1 MHQALKDVLGEHVQ
15 QSGSLV
21 HPDYLRFDLSH
32 YEKITDDQIRLI
44 ENKVNSQI
52 LLNNSL
58 DISLKG
64 FDEAKKDGAIAMFG
78 EKYGDQVRV
87 ITIANYSKELCGGTH
102 VDRTGDIGLFK
113 IIEESSLAAGVRRI
127 VAVTGQKSVEYI
139 QDQSSALQKVQTQLK
154 CGQSD
159 INSRID
165 QLITQNKS
173 LEKDLKIRKKNDD
186 GFNASSL
193 MNDAHNI
200 EGYSIITE
208 IISASSID
216 ELKDKGDS
224 LLNVMKSG
232 VGVLAIDTEKPS
244 IVVVVTQDLV
254 KLGINAGELAKSIG
268 SLMDGGGGGKPHLAT
283 AGGTSSVKLNQAI
296 EGSLDII
303 EEQIKGK
310 S

>member
-1 MHQALKDVLGEHVQ
+1 
-15 QSGSLV
+15 
-21 HPDYLRFDLSH
+21 
-32 YEKITDDQIRLI
+32 
-44 ENKVNSQI
+44 
-52 LLNNSL
+52 
-58 DISLKG
+58 
-64 FDEAKKDGAIAMFG
+64 
-78 EKYGDQVRV
+78 
-87 ITIANYSKELCGGTH
+87 
-102 VDRTGDIGLFK
+102 
-113 IIEESSLAAGVRRI
+113 
-127 VAVTGQKSVEYI
+127 
-139 QDQSSALQKVQTQLK
+139 
-154 CGQSD
+154 
-159 INSRID
+159 
-165 QLITQNKS
+165 
-173 LEKDLKIRKKNDD
+173 
-186 GFNASSL
+186 

-283 AGGTSSVKLNQAI
+283 AGGTSSVKLKQAM
-296 EGSLDII
+296 ERSLDII
-303 EEQIKGK
+303 EEQIKDK

>member
-52 LLNNSL
+52 LLNISL

-268 SLMDGGGGGKPHLAT
+268 SLRME
-283 AGGTSSVKLNQAI
+283 VE
-296 EGSLDII
+296 EGNLI
-303 EEQIKGK
+303 
-310 S
+310 